1 MGEADSGN
9 ETLPAEA
16 GGEAPEAVKL
26 ILDVCV
32 TDPAPPNHHKPA
44 FLSLSFFFFNSF
56 PITSLSGDALA
67 SLSSC
72 LLTCDMKIGIRRGG
86 SQPVRVSPVSHPLL

>member
-16 GGEAPEAVKL
+16 GAEAPEAVKL

-32 TDPAPPNHHKPA
+32 TDPPPPNPHKPA
-44 FLSLSFFFFNSF
+44 FLSLSFFFLILFH
-56 PITSLSGDALA
+56 
-67 SLSSC
+67 
-72 LLTCDMKIGIRRGG
+72 
-86 SQPVRVSPVSHPLL
+86 SPLCQGMHLPL